1 MSVRVTFE
9 PAGKKI
15 ETSSNFILEIAR
27 EANVSLRS
35 DCGGKGVC
43 GKCRVVI
50 VDARGEMSEVNEVER
65 KHLTPEE
72 IEAGYRLACQAKI
85 LSGRATIFM
94 PPESRMEARKVAEVA
109 VEEKVE
115 LNPAVKKVHLRLRE
129 PTLEDVKP
137 DFERLKSALGEVEI
151 PLSLLKNLPK
161 LLREA
166 NWDITAVLWNGKLIG
181 IERGDTTN
189 RSFGLAID
197 IGSSKVI
204 CHLVDLVTGETI
216 ARGYAENPQVA
227 YGEDVVSRI
236 TYASKSDENLEKLQR
251 IVVEVI
257 NKVIDEVCREAGV
270 SSEEVYEAVV
280 VGNSVM
286 HHLFFGIYPKYI
298 SVSPFTPAVRK
309 GISYPAKEIGLKINS
324 EGYVS
329 SLPLI
334 AGFVGA
340 DAVSNLIVTKI
351 HRKEEVSMVIDIGT
365 NTEILLG
372 NRDRVLACST
382 PSGPAFEG
390 AHISHGMKAV
400 SGAIEKVKI
409 EDEVVYETIDNV
421 KPKGICGSGMIDLVA
436 GLYKAGIING
446 KGKFVRETERII
458 KDRVPKFV
466 VAWADETE
474 TGKEITVTEKDIN
487 ELLMAK
493 GAIRSG
499 WMILME
505 KLGIEAENISRIY
518 LAGSFGRH
526 INIEN
531 AKLIGLLPDVP
542 NDRIVF
548 AGDTAV
554 GGAKMAL
561 KSVKER
567 EEIEEVVDFVEYVE
581 LSVDRNFYR
590 TFVRAIPISQ
600 ILNSKKF
607 QVKNGEKLSS

>member
-9 PAGKKI
+9 PAGKKV
-15 ETSSNFILEIAR
+15 ETSPNFIIEIAR
-27 EANVSLRS
+27 EANVALRS

-50 VDARGEMSEVNEVER
+50 VDARGEISEINEVER

-72 IEAGYRLACQAKI
+72 IEAGYRLACQTKI
-85 LSGRATIFM
+85 LSGRATVFI
-94 PPESRMEARKVAEVA
+94 PPESRMEARKVAEIA
-109 VEEKVE
+109 VEEEVE
-115 LNPAVKKVHLRLRE
+115 LNPAIRKIHLKLPE
-129 PTLEDVKP
+129 PSLEDTRP
-137 DFERLKSALGEVEI
+137 DFERLKDSLGDVEM
-151 PLSLLKNLPK
+151 PLNLLKKLPV
-161 LLREA
+161 LLRDA
-166 NWDITAVLWNGKLIG
+166 NWDITAVLWNKKLVG
-181 IERGDTTN
+181 VESGNTSSRV
-189 RSFGLAID
+189 FGLAID
-197 IGSSKVI
+197 IGSSKII
-204 CHLVDLVTGETI
+204 CHLVDLVNGKTV

-236 TYASKSDENLEKLQR
+236 TYASKKEENLKKLQE
-251 IVVEVI
+251 IVVDAI
-257 NKVIDEVCREAGV
+257 NGIIDEICKEADV
-270 SSEEVYEAVV
+270 RYDEIYEAVV

-286 HHLFFGIYPKYI
+286 HHLFFGIYPKFI
-298 SVSPFTPAVRK
+298 SVSPFTPAVRQ
-309 GISYPAKEIGLKINS
+309 GISYPAREIGLKIN
-324 EGYVS
+324 GDGHVT

-340 DAVSNLIVTKI
+340 DATSNLVITKI
-351 HRKEEVSMVIDIGT
+351 HEKDEICMVIDIGT
-365 NTEILLG
+365 NTEIILG
-372 NRDRVLACST
+372 NKSRLLACSA

-400 SGAIEKVKI
+400 SGAIEKVRI
-409 EDEVVYETIDNV
+409 VDDEVIYETIDNL

-436 GLYKAGIING
+436 ELYKAGIINRN
-446 KGKFVRETERII
+446 GKFVKETKRIV
-458 KDRVPKFV
+458 KDGVPKFV

-499 WMILME
+499 WMILVE
-505 KLGIEAENISRIY
+505 RLGIEANEISKVY

-531 AKLIGLLPDVP
+531 AKTIGLLPDIP

-561 KSVKER
+561 KSVEER
-567 EEIEEVVDFVEYVE
+567 EKIEEVVGKIEYVE
-581 LSVDRNFYR
+581 LSADKNFYR
-590 TFVRAIPISQ
+590 TFIRAIPM
-600 ILNSKKF
+600 
-607 QVKNGEKLSS
+607 G

>member
-1 MSVRVTFE
+1 MAVVVTFE

-15 ETSSNFILEIAR
+15 ETSPNFILEMAR
-27 EANVSLRS
+27 EANVALRS

-50 VDARGEMSEVNEVER
+50 VDARGEISDVNDVER
-65 KHLTPEE
+65 KHLTQEE
-72 IEAGYRLACQAKI
+72 ISRGYRLACQAKI
-85 LSGRATIFM
+85 LSGRATIFV
-94 PPESRMEARKVAEVA
+94 PPESRMEARKVAEIA
-109 VEEKVE
+109 VEEEVE
-115 LNPAVKKVHLRLRE
+115 LIPAVRKVHLKLPE
-129 PTLEDVKP
+129 PNLEDNRP
-137 DFERLKSALGEVEI
+137 DFERLRAFLGDVEI
-151 PLSLLKNLPK
+151 SLNLLRKLPM

-166 NWDITAVLWNGKLIG
+166 NWDITAVLWNKKLIG
-181 IERGDTTN
+181 IESGDTSN
-189 RSFGLAID
+189 RIFGLAID
-197 IGSSKVI
+197 IGSSKII
-204 CHLVDLVTGETI
+204 CHLVDLVSGKTVG
-216 ARGYAENPQVA
+216 RGYAENPQVA
-227 YGEDVVSRI
+227 YGEDIVSRI
-236 TYASKSDENLEKLQR
+236 TYASKNYENLKKLQK
-251 IVVEVI
+251 IVVDAI
-257 NKVIDEVCREAGV
+257 NEIVDKICRETGV
-270 SSEEVYEAVV
+270 SNDEIYEAVI

-286 HHLFFGIYPKYI
+286 HHLFFGIYPKFI
-298 SVSPFTPAVRK
+298 SVSPFTPAVRR

-324 EGYVS
+324 EGHVT

-340 DAVSNLIVTKI
+340 DATSNLVITKI
-351 HRKEEVSMVIDIGT
+351 HKMEEISMVIDIGT

-372 NRDRVLACST
+372 NKNRLLACSA

-400 SGAIEKVKI
+400 SGAIEKVRI
-409 EDEVVYETIDNV
+409 VGDEVVYETIDNV

-436 GLYKAGIING
+436 ELYRAGIIN
-446 KGKFVRETERII
+446 KNGKFVRKTKRII
-458 KDRVPKFV
+458 EDRVPKFV

-487 ELLMAK
+487 EFLMAK

-505 KLGIEAENISRIY
+505 KLGIEADGISKIY

-542 NDRIVF
+542 DDRIVF

-567 EEIEEVVDFVEYVE
+567 EEIEDVVEFIEYVE
-581 LSVDRNFYR
+581 LSADKNFYR
-590 TFVRAIPISQ
+590 TFIRAIPIP
-600 ILNSKKF
+600 
-607 QVKNGEKLSS
+607 

>member
-15 ETSSNFILEIAR
+15 ETSPNFILEIAR
-27 EANVSLRS
+27 EANVALRS

-50 VDARGEMSEVNEVER
+50 VDARGEISEINEVER
-65 KHLTPEE
+65 KHLTAEE
-72 IEAGYRLACQAKI
+72 IKAGYRLACQTKI
-85 LSGRATIFM
+85 LSGRATVFI
-94 PPESRMEARKVAEVA
+94 PPESRMEARKVAEIA
-109 VEEKVE
+109 VEEEVE
-115 LNPAVKKVHLRLRE
+115 LNPAVRKVHLKLPE
-129 PTLEDVKP
+129 PDLEDTRP
-137 DFERLKSALGEVEI
+137 DFERLKDSLGDVEM
-151 PLSLLKNLPK
+151 PLNLLKKLPV

-166 NWDITAVLWNGKLIG
+166 NWDITAVLWNKKLVG
-181 IERGDTTN
+181 VESGDTSS
-189 RSFGLAID
+189 RVFGLAID
-197 IGSSKVI
+197 IGSSKII
-204 CHLVDLVTGETI
+204 CHLVDLVNGKTV
-216 ARGYAENPQVA
+216 ARGYTENPQVA

-236 TYASKSDENLEKLQR
+236 TYTSKKEENLKKLQE
-251 IVVEVI
+251 IVVDAI
-257 NKVIDEVCREAGV
+257 NGIIDKICKEADV
-270 SSEEVYEAVV
+270 RYDEIYEAVV

-286 HHLFFGIYPKYI
+286 HHLFFGIYPKFI

-309 GISYPAKEIGLKINS
+309 GISYPAREVGLKIN
-324 EGYVS
+324 GDGHVT

-340 DAVSNLIVTKI
+340 DATSNLVITKI
-351 HRKEEVSMVIDIGT
+351 HEKEEISIVIDIGT
-365 NTEILLG
+365 NTEIILG
-372 NRDRVLACST
+372 NKSRLLACSA

-400 SGAIEKVKI
+400 SGAIEKVRI
-409 EDEVVYETIDNV
+409 VDDEVIYETVDNV

-436 GLYKAGIING
+436 ELYKAGIINRN
-446 KGKFVRETERII
+446 GKFVKETKRII
-458 KDRVPKFV
+458 KDGVPKFV

-505 KLGIEAENISRIY
+505 RLGIEANEISKVY

-531 AKLIGLLPDVP
+531 AKTIGLLPDIP
-542 NDRIVF
+542 EDRIVF

-561 KSVKER
+561 KSVEER
-567 EEIEEVVDFVEYVE
+567 EKIEEVVGKIEYVE
-581 LSVDRNFYR
+581 LSADKNFYR
-590 TFVRAIPISQ
+590 TFIRAIPM
-600 ILNSKKF
+600 
-607 QVKNGEKLSS
+607 G